1 MDARSVLGVSAMRP
15 PFLDDVPAA
24 QSREGK
30 ADDRDSLVT
39 NSDETNCDETNCDN
53 SRCGHMT
60 GFRFDD
66 KIEIQDDIDDEGD
79 DDEDVDEDDDD
90 DDDDEDEDEE
100 DVETWQVS
108 DSGASR

>member
-1 MDARSVLGVSAMRP
+1 VDARSVLGVPALRP

-24 QSREGK
+24 QSREGE

-39 NSDETNCDETNCDN
+39 NSDVTNSDN
-53 SRCGHMT
+53 TRCVHMT
-60 GFRFDD
+60 RYSFDD
-66 KIEIQDDIDDEGD
+66 KIEIQDDIDDEED

-108 DSGASR
+108 VSGASR

>member
-1 MDARSVLGVSAMRP
+1 MDARSVLGVSALRP

-24 QSREGK
+24 QSREGE

-39 NSDETNCDETNCDN
+39 NSDNTALLTAPDPRTDSIDE
-53 SRCGHMT
+53 
-60 GFRFDD
+60 
-66 KIEIQDDIDDEGD
+66 IEIQDDIDDEED

-90 DDDDEDEDEE
+90 DDEDEDEDEE